1 MTGVELLQKADAHGL
16 VGKSYRT
23 GADANS
29 GAITAATTTDLI
41 YIGGSMYVLAEAL
54 MTDLD

>member
-1 MTGVELLQKADAHGL
+1 VAEA
-16 VGKSYRT
+16 KS
-23 GADANS
+23 A
-29 GAITAATTTDLI
+29 AITAATTSDLI